1 MFTTIFQ
8 YELQF
13 WLKRPAVYL
22 YAAVFFIMAFVFFAG
37 SAGFFD
43 GPSTGQQLQ
52 RWYNSPHEVNYIL
65 QYFNKFF
72 LFLIPAL
79 VGSSIYK
86 DYQTQAHSLLYSFP
100 IKKQAYIF
108 GHFFSALSL
117 VFVVTLAVA
126 LGLILAGF
134 LPGLDANK
142 VGPFRFAAYVQT
154 YLVYI
159 FPNML
164 IGGLLVFATVLRT
177 RNIYA
182 GFGVI
187 LFLILI
193 QKILENVLSQQP
205 YLIALTD
212 PFGQHTLSYLTQYW
226 TLEERNT
233 LQLPLNNIILW
244 NRLLW
249 LVIGSVAFGAAYR
262 WFRFHESVVSHHFF
276 KRQNNPVE
284 AAIPTA
290 LKGGATTLHFDFSIW
305 SQVKTAW
312 FLSNFDFRY
321 VLRTWLFWSLTALG
335 LMTVLFT
342 LGRVTNQA
350 EMTMQAATPLILSAP
365 TILYTT
371 VILLITFVYTGL
383 LLHRQRAA
391 NIEALVDITPQ
402 NNGLFMA
409 AKFLGVTKIQFSLLA
424 FLILVCITFQAW
436 NGFYDFN
443 FGLYCFHLFAVVGL
457 ELMIWTLVALFIHTL
472 FPNFYL
478 GLFLLLLGWI
488 GVQGLATLGASS
500 PLILF
505 NLSDPLVY
513 SDLNGYGHSLA
524 PYFYKKIY
532 WLLCSLL
539 LLVLTYLLWMR
550 GLSENFSNRLYAAK
564 KRMISPILAI
574 FSLLLLAFAGMAFDF
589 HQKDQAQQQYS
600 ARNLSKTYKI
610 FEENFSTYATL
621 PQPKIRSVYIE
632 LDFFSES
639 QNFSAKGKY
648 KLINPYDFPIDTL
661 LIKGGFDEITQVN
674 LERPYEVIAE
684 DIAMKFQVLKLNKS
698 LAASDS
704 MVLEFEVRNQAN
716 TFFSRNSNVLRNGS
730 ILGQDAFPRLVYPDD
745 GPAPMPTD
753 SSSKQRHYQAADA
766 GLIQFETV
774 VSTPSDQ
781 IGLAPGTLQG
791 TWKKGNR
798 QYAHYKVNA
807 PMEYSFGFHAGN
819 FTLRSEQWQDI
830 KLDIYHHPSHVY
842 NLEDM
847 LEGMKASLSYN
858 QKHFSIF
865 QHEAA
870 SIVEFPNSEG
880 SFATTYGNIVPMSE
894 VRFLAKIEEGDQKVN
909 LPFYVPAHELTHQW
923 WGSQLLPAHAQG
935 ALMLT
940 ESISEYITLNI
951 YREQFGQAT
960 AQQFLA
966 LQRGRYLGGRTGE
979 QEEERPLMYVKSDQ
993 SYIAYG
999 KGALAFHTLSHY
1011 LGEAQLNQILKT
1023 FLEQY
1028 RYQEAPYPTTLDL
1041 MELMEQEVP
1050 DSLDFILE
1058 DYFKQVV
1065 FHDTYIESAT
1075 VKAGTE
1081 NGFEVIL
1088 EIAYQ
1093 KTGAKRT
1100 NQFNDLLE
1108 IGFYNG
1114 QQELIELKKVRV
1126 RTGMQQLRFSLS
1138 EKPARIELDPNILL
1152 IELDRENNQRTL

>member
-1 MFTTIFQ
+1 MI
-8 YELQF
+8 
-13 WLKRPAVYL
+13 
-22 YAAVFFIMAFVFFAG
+22 
-37 SAGFFD
+37 
-43 GPSTGQQLQ
+43 
-52 RWYNSPHEVNYIL
+52 
-65 QYFNKFF
+65 
-72 LFLIPAL
+72 
-79 VGSSIYK
+79 GSSIYK
-86 DYQTQAHSLLYSFP
+86 DYQTQTHSLLYSFP
-100 IKKQAYIF
+100 LKKRAYLF
-108 GHFFSALSL
+108 GHFLSALSL

-126 LGLILAGF
+126 LGLILAGL
-134 LPGLDANK
+134 LPGLDTNK

-164 IGGLLVFATVLRT
+164 VGGLLVFATVLRT

-187 LFLILI
+187 LFLILL
-193 QKILENVLSQQP
+193 QKILENALSQQA

-212 PFGQHTLSYLTQYW
+212 PFGQNTLSYLTQYW

-233 LQLPLNNIILW
+233 LQLPLKNIILW
-244 NRLLW
+244 NRMLW
-249 LVIGSVAFGAAYR
+249 LAIGSVAFGAAYR
-262 WFRFHESVVSHHFF
+262 WFRFHEAVVSHRFF
-276 KRQNNPVE
+276 KRQSNLVE
-284 AAIPTA
+284 VATPTT
-290 LKGGATTLHFDFSIW
+290 LKEGSTALHFDFSFW
-305 SQVKTAW
+305 SQLKTAW

-321 VLRTWLFWSLTALG
+321 VLRTWLFWSLAALG
-335 LMTVLFT
+335 LLTVLFT

-383 LLHRQRAA
+383 LIHRGRAA
-391 NIEALVDITPQ
+391 NMDALADITPQ
-402 NNGLFMA
+402 SNGLFMA

-424 FLILVCITFQAW
+424 FLILVCVTFQAW

-443 FGLYCFHLFAVVGL
+443 FGLYGFHLFAVVGL

-488 GVQGLATLGASS
+488 GVQGLATLGAAS

-524 PYFYKKIY
+524 PYFYKKVY

-539 LLVLTYLLWMR
+539 LVVLTYLLWVR
-550 GLSENFSNRLYAAK
+550 GLSENFSNRLYHAK
-564 KRMISPILAI
+564 KRITSPVLAI
-574 FSLLLLAFAGMAFDF
+574 FSLLLIAFAGMAFDF
-589 HQKDQAQQQYS
+589 HQKDKARQQYS
-600 ARNLSKTYKI
+600 TRNLSKTYI
-610 FEENFSTYATL
+610 SFEENFSTYATL
-621 PQPKIRSVYIE
+621 PQPKIKSVYIE

-648 KLINPYDFPIDTL
+648 TLINPYDFPIDTF
-661 LIKGGFDEITQVN
+661 LIKGGFDEITQIK
-674 LERPYEVIAE
+674 LERPYEIIAE
-684 DIAMKFQVLKLNKS
+684 DLAMKFQVLKLNKS
-698 LAASDS
+698 LEAGDS
-704 MVLEFEVRNQAN
+704 MALEFEVRNQAN

-730 ILGQDAFPRLVYPDD
+730 ILGQDAFPRLVYPDN
-745 GPAPMPTD
+745 GPAPIPTD

-766 GLIQFETV
+766 GLIQFEAV
-774 VSTPSDQ
+774 VSTPSNQ
-781 IGLAPGTLQG
+781 IGLAPGTLQD
-791 TWKKGNR
+791 TWKEGNR

-807 PMEYSFGFHAGN
+807 PIEYSFGFHTGN
-819 FTLRSEQWQDI
+819 FALQSKQWQDI
-830 KLDIYHHPSHVY
+830 KLDIYHHPSHAY
-842 NLEDM
+842 NLDDM
-847 LEGMKASLSYN
+847 LEGMQASLSYN
-858 QKHFSIF
+858 QKHFTPF

-870 SIVEFPNSEG
+870 SIVEFPSSEG
-880 SFATTYGNIVPMSE
+880 SFATTYGNIVPLSE
-894 VRFLAKIEEGDQKVN
+894 IRFLAKIEEGDQKVN

-951 YREQFGQAT
+951 YREQFGKET

-966 LQRGRYLGGRTGE
+966 LQRGRYLSGRTGE
-979 QEEERPLMYVKSDQ
+979 QEEEPPLMYVKSDQ

-999 KGALAFHTLSHY
+999 KGTMAFHTLAHY

-1028 RYQEAPYPTTLDL
+1028 RFQEIPYPTTLDL
-1041 MELMEQEVP
+1041 MELMEQEIP

-1065 FHDTYIESAT
+1065 FHDTQIEL
-1075 VKAGTE
+1075 TE
-1081 NGFEVIL
+1081 VNPSTDSGFEVTL
-1088 EIAYQ
+1088 EIDYQ
-1093 KTGAKRT
+1093 KKGALASKGA
-1100 NQFNDLLE
+1100 NNLLE
-1108 IGFYNG
+1108 VGFYNG
-1114 QQELIELKKVRV
+1114 QQELIEIRQVWVQSGL
-1126 RTGMQQLRFSLS
+1126 QQLRFSLS
-1138 EKPARIELDPNILL
+1138 EKPATVELDPNILL
-1152 IELDRENNQRTL
+1152 IELDRENNHHSL